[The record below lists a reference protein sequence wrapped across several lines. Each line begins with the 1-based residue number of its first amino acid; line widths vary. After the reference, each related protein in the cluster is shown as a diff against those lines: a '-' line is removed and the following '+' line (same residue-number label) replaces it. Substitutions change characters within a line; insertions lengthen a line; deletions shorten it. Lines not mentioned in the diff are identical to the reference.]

1 MARVKYASLVSGIS
15 GSIGSATFQK
25 SLYGN
30 TLRSKPR
37 PRHSRSPL
45 QYTRRQMMMTIHN
58 AWADLTDAD
67 RIQWNQFISF
77 SSASIRRDKN
87 VLLTGHS
94 LFIQY
99 NYMRLLA
106 GLTIL
111 VSIDYSLLPRN
122 TGNIALAVGPGQSL
136 LLTLDADYIES
147 QQFFIFKISSSRRS
161 SLSFAAKGL
170 LYLPVIIG
178 TGSPYQIG
186 TLYATAFGPLPIIAD
201 TIHYTIRWFS
211 LTSPVLSGIY
221 SGTCLVT
228 QIP

>member
-15 GSIGSATFQK
+15 GSIGSVTFQK

-30 TLRSKPR
+30 TLRTKPI

-45 QYTRRQMMMTIHN
+45 QYTRRQMMMEIHQG
-58 AWADLTDAD
+58 WADLTNAE
-67 RIQWNQFISF
+67 RVQWNQFVSF

-106 GLTIL
+106 GLTLL
-111 VSIDYSLLPRN
+111 VSIDYNLLPRN
-122 TGNIALAVGPGQSL
+122 TGNIALAVGANQSL
-136 LLTLDADYIES
+136 LLTLDADYIET
-147 QQFFIFKISSSRRS
+147 QQFFIFKISSPRRS
-161 SLSFAAKGL
+161 SLSFAAKGI
-170 LYLPVIIG
+170 LYLPIV
-178 TGSPYQIG
+178 TVAGSPYEIG
-186 TLYATAFGPLPIIAD
+186 NFYATTFGPLPIIDD
-201 TIHYTIRWFS
+201 TVHYTIRWFS
-211 LTSPVLSGIY
+211 LTSPILSGIY

-228 QIP
+228 QQP